1 MDTNAAFAAA
11 PIRRDRDVFV
21 RELLGELA
29 DILEDGVGLEE
40 TATFISRVG
49 NRIGREMNSDYLD
62 AAHAERLDVEQVA
75 AALVDLKRRIHGG
88 FSVERIDGEKIVL
101 VNTACPFGRYVEGR
115 RSLCMMTS
123 SVFGRVA
130 ADNLG
135 YARVEIKKA
144 IARGDPGCRVIVH
157 LTEGDAGLE
166 YMR

>member
-1 MDTNAAFAAA
+1 MNTLAAFEAA

-40 TATFISRVG
+40 TAAFISRVG
-49 NRIGREMNSDYLD
+49 NRIGRDMNSDYLGVVSAD
-62 AAHAERLDVEQVA
+62 RLDVEQVA
-75 AALVDLKRRIHGG
+75 AALVDLKRRINGG
-88 FSVERIDGEKIVL
+88 FSVESVDDEKIVL

-135 YARVEIKKA
+135 YARVEIEKA

-157 LTEGDAGLE
+157 LTEGDAGIE
-166 YMR
+166 YVR